1 VGLERRVG
9 VDGDEQEESLLV
21 LMSST
26 RRKKLAAVPL
36 TSQIR
41 LMQSNLLH

>member
-1 VGLERRVG
+1 

-21 LMSST
+21 LMSSAQ
-26 RRKKLAAVPL
+26 RKKLEAVPL

-41 LMQSNLLH
+41 L